1 MSTELLYHA
10 LNSSPSKQQFTFGAS
25 KRNILNLKK
34 KSGEYVSLP
43 SALSTR
49 GIKFS
54 KSSRIMTQDPTKDNP
69 PLGTYRS
76 STMGSSRST
85 CFEKVPIRETTIKKT
100 SSPGPGS
107 YDVTYSPRSKQF
119 SMLGRRRAKPVDT
132 SPGPADNSVPD
143 SFNRL
148 GRYVNSQI
156 SSKVV
161 RTLQFTGSRF
171 ENCMTDTPGPGTYNE
186 ISCFSRT
193 GEFFSPY
200 LSSQAKRFSTA
211 HRKSFVSNREIP
223 GPGSYSNFSVFGESP
238 VKHGKSSKK
247 QSGQKTMLKRSVSSG
262 GSNQKRHYY

>member
-1 MSTELLYHA
+1 MSTETLYHP
-10 LNSSPSKQQFTFGAS
+10 LNSSTSKQQFTFGAS
-25 KRNILNLKK
+25 KRNVLNLKE

-132 SPGPADNSVPD
+132 SPGPADYSVPD
-143 SFNRL
+143 SFNRM

-161 RTLQFTGSRF
+161 RSLQFTGSRF
-171 ENCMTDTPGPGTYNE
+171 ENCLMDTPGPGTYNE
-186 ISCFSRT
+186 VSCFSHAV
-193 GEFFSPY
+193 EFISPY
-200 LSSQAKRFSTA
+200 LSSQARRFSTA
-211 HRKSFVSNREIP
+211 RRKSFVSNKEIP
-223 GPGSYSNFSVFGESP
+223 GPGSYSNFSVFGETAKL
-238 VKHGKSSKK
+238 VKLTKK
-247 QSGQKTMLKRSVSSG
+247 QPGHRTMKERSVSSG
-262 GSNQKRHYY
+262 GFNKQRHYY